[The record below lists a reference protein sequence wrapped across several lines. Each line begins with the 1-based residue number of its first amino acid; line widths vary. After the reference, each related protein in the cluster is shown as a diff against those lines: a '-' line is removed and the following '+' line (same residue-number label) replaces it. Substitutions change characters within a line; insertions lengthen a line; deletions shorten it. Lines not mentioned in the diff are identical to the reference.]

1 MDIISINIGQ
11 PRSIGSKPG
20 DERITGIYKLP
31 VQGPIF
37 ITTDGLSGDLIAN
50 KKHHGGPDQAVYVY
64 GQADYDYWRDELGD
78 RIAPGLFGENL
89 TISGLESAIFN
100 VGDFLHIG
108 EVILQVTAPRI
119 PCATLAA
126 KLGDPQFVKKFK
138 QAERPG
144 LYCRVLQIG
153 EVSIGDPVV
162 VKRYPGET
170 VSLMEMVD
178 DYYNPDKS
186 EAGLRRF
193 LVAPIAIRD
202 RLEKEK
208 ILADLLDR

>member
-1 MDIISINIGQ
+1 MELISINIGQ
-11 PRSIGSKPG
+11 PRTIGHKPG
-20 DERITGIYKLP
+20 EKGITGIYKIP
-31 VQGPIF
+31 VEWPVF
-37 ITTDGLSGDLIAN
+37 ITTDGLAGDLVAN
-50 KKHHGGPDQAVYVY
+50 KKHHGGPDQAVYIY
-64 GQADYDYWRDELGD
+64 GQADYDHWKDELGD
-78 RIAPGLFGENL
+78 RVAPGLFGENL
-89 TISGLESAIFN
+89 TISELESATFN
-100 VGDFLHIG
+100 IGDFLNIG

-119 PCATLAA
+119 PCATLSA
-126 KLGDPQFVKKFK
+126 KLGDPQFVKKFR
-138 QAERPG
+138 QAGRPG

-153 EVSIGDPVV
+153 EISAGDPVV

-178 DYYNPDKS
+178 DYYTPDKS

-193 LVAPIAIRD
+193 LAAPIAIRD